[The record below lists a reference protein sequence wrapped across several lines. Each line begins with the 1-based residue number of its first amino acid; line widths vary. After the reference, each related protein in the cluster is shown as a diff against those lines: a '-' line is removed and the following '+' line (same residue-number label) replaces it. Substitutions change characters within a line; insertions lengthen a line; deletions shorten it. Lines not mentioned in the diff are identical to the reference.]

1 VDCTVPFH
9 CGLHCAVHS
18 QRHKKTTK
26 EKEKL
31 NASAENYL
39 EKILILIN

>member
-26 EKEKL
+26 ENKKL
-31 NASAENYL
+31 NASAKNYL
-39 EKILILIN
+39 EKILILIK

>member
-1 VDCTVPFH
+1 M
-9 CGLHCAVHS
+9 
-18 QRHKKTTK
+18 HKKTTTK
-26 EKEKL
+26 KEKL